1 MTSTIN
7 DKEIR
12 IHMPE
17 PFSGN
22 RTKLRK
28 FLQDCKIYLTIN
40 KEQYNSKECQCG
52 FTLALLRGGDAAS
65 WKEQYVN
72 SITNATG
79 DINFETYAVFEAKLR
94 ESFKEVEQI
103 QNAMQKLH
111 ELHQE
116 KKTAEDHNIEF
127 RLLLDQAGIVV
138 ASQTVLIDLYQ
149 WSINTSLCTKILSVE
164 TIPDTL

>member
-1 MTSTIN
+1 MTSTID

-17 PFSGN
+17 PFSGD

-40 KEQYNSKECQCG
+40 KEWYNSKEHQCR

-65 WKEQYVN
+65 WKEQYIN
-72 SITNATG
+72 SITNTTG

-103 QNAMQKLH
+103 QNTMQKLH
-111 ELHQE
+111 KLHQG
-116 KKTAEDHNIEF
+116 KKTAEYHNIEF
-127 RLLLDQAGIVV
+127 HLLLDQAGIVV
-138 ASQTVLIDLYQ
+138 TSQTVLINLYQ
-149 WSINTSLCTKILSVE
+149 RNINTM
-164 TIPDTL
+164 